1 MTRGSGGAGC
11 GFALGAVFGFQVG
24 GGDLA
29 GVEEMAG
36 SFAVQLVVGD
46 AAGDLAEGLL
56 NGVEVVQAGQEEAV
70 RGVTEDGRGTDAV
83 LMAVVLAAH
92 GVGWAA
98 GFVVDVLEAR
108 VRAVGILDVFC
119 DFGHGYPPGGVWKTW
134 VKCGRPGGF
143 AEPCLDYYLNY
154 SWWRVT
160 KRHISAWVEVVYLVV
175 VRRKIGVAWG
185 LTRFV
190 WGWRLKARG

>member
-1 MTRGSGGAGC
+1 LFGWGFGGGNGRGFCGGWSVVGSFDCALRAPLRMTRGLALCAWLRMTRGSGGAGC

-70 RGVTEDGRGTDAV
+70 RWVAEDGRGTDAV

-98 GFVVDVLEAR
+98 SVVVDVLEAR
-108 VRAVGILDVFC
+108 VRTVGILDVFC
-119 DFGHGYPPGGVWKTW
+119 DFGHGYPPRG
-134 VKCGRPGGF
+134 CGK
-143 AEPCLDYYLNY
+143 LD
-154 SWWRVT
+154 S
-160 KRHISAWVEVVYLVV
+160 
-175 VRRKIGVAWG
+175 
-185 LTRFV
+185 
-190 WGWRLKARG
+190 